1 MGRPAKF
8 DRESA
13 VKFAMNEM
21 WTNGFEMASVQSLS
35 EKLGI
40 TRSSFYNA
48 FGSREALIDEALD
61 LYFSRTADG
70 IWVGFEEDA
79 PVLPMLAGMVRKLC
93 KDRATDALGRGCMA
107 VNGLTD
113 TNPTHIAA
121 TKKITDTL
129 EARFARLDLLL
140 TKAVENGELEDDGC
154 LGDKALA
161 LQSLLL
167 GLNMMARLDRS
178 EDELWRTAKT
188 VLSGLKVYAQE
199 Q

>member
-8 DRESA
+8 DRDAA
-13 VKFAMNEM
+13 VKIAMNEM
-21 WTNGFEMASVQSLS
+21 WTNGFELVSVQSLS

-48 FGSREALIDEALD
+48 FVSREALIDEALD

-70 IWVGFEEDA
+70 IWVGFKEGA

-93 KDRATDALGRGCMA
+93 KDRATDVLGRGCMA
-107 VNGLTD
+107 VNGLTE
-113 TNPTHIAA
+113 TNPNHAAA
-121 TKKITDTL
+121 TKKIIATL

-140 TKAVENGELEDDGC
+140 TKAVENGELKDDGC
-154 LGDKALA
+154 LRDKALA

-167 GLNMMARLDRS
+167 GLNMMAKLERS
-178 EDELWRTAKT
+178 EDELWRAAKT
-188 VLSGLKVYAQE
+188 VLCSLKVYE
-199 Q
+199 PEP